1 MQPRS
6 GMEIK
11 PRPSFGMKPGT
22 GIFEKFSFGK
32 EKFGTGGQLALKLS
46 VSNWITQTWNW
57 HGV

>member
-1 MQPRS
+1 
-6 GMEIK
+6 MEIK